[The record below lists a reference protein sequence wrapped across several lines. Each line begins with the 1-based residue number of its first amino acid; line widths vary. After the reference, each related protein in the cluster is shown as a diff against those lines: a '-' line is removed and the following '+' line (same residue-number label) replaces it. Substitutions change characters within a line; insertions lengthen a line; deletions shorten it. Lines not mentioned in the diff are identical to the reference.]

1 MRNTQWSIHYKGV
14 LPMLQRSTRLRC
26 RSALWIAA
34 LCTAPLGGHA
44 QVTLK
49 PDGVWR
55 YLFTAGANLSS
66 GNNESTTLN
75 LSGDAARVTDYD
87 KLTVTGQ
94 VAHASNNGNTTTER
108 YSLGSQYN
116 RDFNPRWFGF
126 GSGDVLRDE
135 LANIDMR
142 YSVAGGVGHHLI
154 KRDGLTFDVSGGLGY
169 TNDQFVTP
177 RFVNGA
183 VRDEYGR
190 MELVLAEESN
200 HRISQSTTFRQR
212 LALYPNLRDSGDYRA
227 SLDTNISVAMT
238 RSMNLTAG
246 LTYRY
251 NSDPGI
257 PGLKK
262 GDLAFVTG
270 VSYRID

>member
-1 MRNTQWSIHYKGV
+1 MRICT
-14 LPMLQRSTRLRC
+14 PRLRS
-26 RSALWIAA
+26 RSALLAA
-34 LCTAPLGGHA
+34 AMCAAPLLGHA

-55 YLFTAGANLSS
+55 YLFTAGANASS

-75 LSGDAARVTDYD
+75 LSGEAARVTDYD
-87 KLTVTGQ
+87 KLTVVGQ

-108 YSLGSQYN
+108 YALGSQYN

-126 GSGDVLRDE
+126 GSGDLLRDE
-135 LANIDMR
+135 LANIGRR

-154 KRDGLTFDVSGGLGY
+154 KRDDTTFDVSAGLGY

-177 RFVNGA
+177 RFVNDA
-183 VRDEYGR
+183 IRDDYGR

-200 HRISQSTTFRQR
+200 HKISQSTTFRQR
-212 LALYPNLRDSGDYRA
+212 LALYPNLRDSGEYRA

-262 GDLAFVTG
+262 ADLAFVTG